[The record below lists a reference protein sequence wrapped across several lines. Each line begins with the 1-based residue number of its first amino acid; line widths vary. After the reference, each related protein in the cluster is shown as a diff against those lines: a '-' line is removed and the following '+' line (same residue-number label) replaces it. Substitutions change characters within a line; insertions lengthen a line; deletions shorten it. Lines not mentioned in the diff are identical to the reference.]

1 MIANKPN
8 RTVEKI
14 KKLIDV
20 GLTKTKISK
29 RLGVSDTTIRYA
41 YKYGKQISS
50 VYEEELDYMIQ
61 DIIDILEA

>member
-1 MIANKPN
+1 MIENKPN

-29 RLGVSDTTIRYA
+29 RLGVSDTTISYA

-61 DIIDILEA
+61 DIIDILET